1 MVNNA
6 IVDLIQ
12 QKIDLILADLQNSE
26 SDNYDANFLGVD
38 CLIHSEI
45 NYAFEQA
52 IPKHIVANILFG
64 SATKNNDLE
73 SKYSMNFVINI
84 QSEINGGELA
94 KKLFDILFKTLT
106 RSYQTLDS
114 YNSKVF
120 LASPV
125 IINPYAEIEDN
136 FICLMTMNGSVEFS
150 ETIVLGTKY
159 ELSLDN
165 VNYYEIK
172 PRQPYIM
179 KEATGGNDPNYSNQS
194 LLKFSKASNE
204 ISIQLTLIY
213 EKIIKTSL
221 TTDETNFN
229 TLMNKLLDECYGAT
243 TQTYYYKE
251 TVGSGTTAITK
262 TISGL
267 ICVRGQKIYDE
278 TTGENVLSIQLK
290 VGA

>member
-1 MVNNA
+1 MVNDK
-6 IVDLIQ
+6 IVKLIQ
-12 QKIDLILADLQNSE
+12 DTADSFISSTGVNYNSKYSGYTCVVHNEVDYQFKSGADKLIE
-26 SDNYDANFLGVD
+26 ANL
-38 CLIHSEI
+38 
-45 NYAFEQA
+45 
-52 IPKHIVANILFG
+52 LFG
-64 SATKNNDLE
+64 SAQKNNDIE
-73 SKYSMNFVINI
+73 NKYSMNFVVNI
-84 QSEINGGELA
+84 QSEINGWEIA
-94 KKLFDILFKTLT
+94 KSLFDDIFKVLT
-106 RSYQTLDS
+106 RTYQTLGD
-114 YNSKVF
+114 YKAKIF
-120 LASPV
+120 FTSPV
-125 IINPYAEIEDN
+125 ITNPYAEIEDN

-262 TISGL
+262 SISGL
-267 ICVRGQKIYDE
+267 ICVRGQKVYDE